1 MAIVLD
7 GLQKV
12 VFCEVRRDQR
22 ADVVVG
28 AGVRWPK
35 PEQIKHPTLFISHM
49 GSTYRHVCKVN
60 NRKKLNDWTLFLI
73 GLTYRHV

>member
-1 MAIVLD
+1 MRVDVMAIVLD

-12 VFCEVRRDQR
+12 VFCVVRRDQR

-35 PEQIKHPTLFISHM
+35 PEQIKHPTLFISHNM
-49 GSTYRHVCKVN
+49 GSTYRHVYKVN
-60 NRKKLNDWTLFLI
+60 NKTKLKD
-73 GLTYRHV
+73 